1 MAYSFNKLLSNIL
14 PAGTYKVVVDDA
26 KFKSGKMGEE
36 TNDIFV
42 VFKVIEGPYAK
53 RNVLHTIYEKAFSF
67 RLPGFLKAAKVDM
80 GREFATSKELYAYG
94 IKEAKGKVMQ
104 IEVGVRTYNGND
116 YNDVLKFI
124 PSTSS
129 TTTAEDVAKQFGNI
143 DLRPTLNQVQSDLEE
158 DTEVSVVSED
168 ESPF

>member
-1 MAYSFNKLLSNIL
+1 MAYSFNKLLSSIL

-26 KFKSGKMGEE
+26 KFKTGKMGEE
-36 TNDIFV
+36 SNDILV

-80 GREFATSKELYAYG
+80 GREFTTAKELYSYG

-124 PSTSS
+124 PTTSS
-129 TTTAEDVAKQFGNI
+129 TTTVEDVTKQFGNI
-143 DLRPTLNQVQSDLEE
+143 DLRQTLNKVADNSDDSSDVEISADDL
-158 DTEVSVVSED
+158 
-168 ESPF
+168 PF